1 MLGHQE
7 EEGTYKDTRR
17 VSCVQKRQ
25 HALCLSQDVI
35 FKRAKA
41 DTSLQSTHKQLHKSQ
56 NSMLSNIFTPSVVSL
71 PDAAGHFNPFPT
83 YNFSG
88 SLRPSYPLSPRR
100 KVPDSIRHPDYA
112 SHGIPKSEQVSR
124 T

>member
-1 MLGHQE
+1 MLDYQE
-7 EEGTYKDTRR
+7 EEGTYKETRR
-17 VSCVQKRQ
+17 VGCAQKRQ
-25 HALCLSQDVI
+25 HAFGQSQDVI
-35 FKRAKA
+35 IERTQAN
-41 DTSLQSTHKQLHKSQ
+41 TRLQPTHKQLHKSQ